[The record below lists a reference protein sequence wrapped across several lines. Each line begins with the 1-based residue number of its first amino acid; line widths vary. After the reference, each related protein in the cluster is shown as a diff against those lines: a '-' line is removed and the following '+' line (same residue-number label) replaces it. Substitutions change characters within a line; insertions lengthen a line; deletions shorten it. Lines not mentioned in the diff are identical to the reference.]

1 MTMTA
6 AAADPVHPE
15 GTRRRRRRR
24 TVDAFLRPVYPISA
38 IWAAATEE
46 EQKKARA
53 LCSELLGYW
62 LGHESKAALSRRLQ
76 VPQVRVW
83 QMSQRALSGMV
94 AALLRPPTG
103 RRGAMPRID
112 PEVKAL
118 RKRVAELEAETDLQ
132 KRLITLL
139 RTMPE
144 NAYRELPKEERDA
157 ASRKRKR
164 PRAKVDGGGPQ
175 PGRGASAESPPKA
188 G

>member
-1 MTMTA
+1 
-6 AAADPVHPE
+6 
-15 GTRRRRRRR
+15 
-24 TVDAFLRPVYPISA
+24 VDAYLRPVYPISA
-38 IWAAATEE
+38 IWAAATPE
-46 EQKKARA
+46 EQQKARL
-53 LCSELLGYW
+53 LCNELLGYW

-118 RKRVAELEAETDLQ
+118 RKRVADLEAETDLQ

-144 NAYRELPKEERDA
+144 NAHRELPKEERDA
-157 ASRKRKR
+157 ASRRR
-164 PRAKVDGGGPQ
+164 RRTRTKVDGGGPQ
-175 PGRGASAESPPKA
+175 PGRGASAEPPPKA